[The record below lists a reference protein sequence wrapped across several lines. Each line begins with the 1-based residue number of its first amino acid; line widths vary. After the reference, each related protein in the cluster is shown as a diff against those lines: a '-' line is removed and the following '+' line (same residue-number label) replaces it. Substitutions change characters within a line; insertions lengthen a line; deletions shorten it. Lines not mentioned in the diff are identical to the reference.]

1 MCFFV
6 FFKQKTAYEMRISD
20 WSSDVRS
27 SDLKAGHLH
36 FASNGYGGTKMYR
49 EDAWAWQKPYSF
61 VVTHAPILMG
71 VYNGNPQAEALI
83 TGLMDG
89 WAAHAK
95 KDAEGRLVFPNE
107 INWNTDAERKGDGGG
122 LDTPLQ
128 SAWAAWRFTGDDKY
142 LAPIRS
148 RLAVAGPKLL
158 AQFNENAFAALPDGK
173 RYAQEI
179 LPDGKDDGSAF
190 ARYAAWQATGD
201 KTWLDALHA
210 AAIAEKSQYQYM

>member
-1 MCFFV
+1 MI
-6 FFKQKTAYEMRISD
+6 RRPP
-20 WSSDVRS
+20 RS
-27 SDLKAGHLH
+27 TRTDTL
-36 FASNGYGGTKMYR
+36 F
-49 EDAWAWQKPYSF
+49 PYTTLFRS
-61 VVTHAPILMG
+61 
-71 VYNGNPQAEALI
+71 
-83 TGLMDG
+83 
-89 WAAHAK
+89 
-95 KDAEGRLVFPNE
+95 E

-179 LPDGKDDGSAF
+179 LPDGQDDGSAF

-201 KTWLDALHA
+201 TTWPDAPHA
-210 AAIAEKSQYQYM
+210 DRPAEPREGTT

>member
-1 MCFFV
+1 MLR
-6 FFKQKTAYEMRISD
+6 EG
-20 WSSDVRS
+20 
-27 SDLKAGHLH
+27 AG
-36 FASNGYGGTKMYR
+36 
-49 EDAWAWQKPYSF
+49 AWQKPDSF
-61 VVTHAPILMG
+61 VVTHAPVLTG

-83 TGLMDG
+83 TGRMDG

-158 AQFNENAFAALPDGK
+158 AQFNENRSDEHTSARQSLM
-173 RYAQEI
+173 RISYAVFCLQ
-179 LPDGKDDGSAF
+179 
-190 ARYAAWQATGD
+190 
-201 KTWLDALHA
+201 KTNIIYH
-210 AAIAEKSQYQYM
+210 